1 MSSGPN
7 VYAGM
12 QVNHSSQLEAWSPRW
27 TGLLSILLITHE
39 NRPSGCWEDWLFCG
53 PCYFSRDLQWNVF
66 YLRWG
71 CCCCAGASS
80 SHIELWSGS
89 LLERLRRQW
98 PKTARADSPHHF
110 PTSFSLHP
118 PSPAKPCPLFLCSG
132 DRLFA
137 GIPTLQ
143 PGVAKGVA
151 KQGLVFRYW
160 SVF

>member
-27 TGLLSILLITHE
+27 TGLLSILLITHG
-39 NRPSGCWEDWLFCG
+39 NGPSGCWEDWLFCG

-71 CCCCAGASS
+71 CCCAGASS
-80 SHIELWSGS
+80 SHIELRSGS

-98 PKTARADSPHHF
+98 PETARADSPHHF
-110 PTSFSLHP
+110 TTSFSLHP
-118 PSPAKPCPLFLCSG
+118 PPLPNPVLFFSAMGIACLQVFPHCSRAK
-132 DRLFA
+132 
-137 GIPTLQ
+137 
-143 PGVAKGVA
+143 K
-151 KQGLVFRYW
+151 KE
-160 SVF
+160 